1 MPESVDSLALDRDGA
16 LEEGAERVGV
26 TLVDAPGRQGA
37 PLSAPF
43 DPPRSMTELLAV
55 VKSMHRAS

>member
-1 MPESVDSLALDRDGA
+1 MPESVDPLALDRDGTP
-16 LEEGAERVGV
+16 EEGAERAGV
-26 TLVDAPGRQGA
+26 TLLDASGRQG
-37 PLSAPF
+37 APF